1 VFNATAG
8 DSFAVMQLDMLTK
21 SLLLI
26 EGDVDDVS
34 FLCNTAGASV
44 CDGSV
49 VMVSIINADD
59 CCKNFVFRL

>member
-1 VFNATAG
+1 
-8 DSFAVMQLDMLTK
+8 MQLDMLAK